1 VSEILAQKD
10 KDIKIPSIV
19 GNIDSDEITRDLKK
33 LIDEDQNPAY
43 ICETRQNNP
52 NYLAIIYAN
61 QRFYESF
68 NIDEENLVG
77 KNYDFLLSNI
87 DLDYSSEDHLEYIRL
102 VKSVKSLQPCS
113 VIISLFDRKESAIK
127 TKFKINFNTNI
138 CLKTKHYVTFI
149 FEKIADVLNV
159 NQDQKSSN
167 QILVRNLERAI
178 SNERLLRQ
186 VSYLIVSDLPIK
198 EIAQKIA
205 QILSEYLKV
214 DRCIM
219 HDYHDGKTSFVAEY
233 HNKYVKSMTSKKDDE
248 DDISVLT
255 RYINF
260 QNRFYSKFA
269 IKKNKSSPLI
279 SLDTV
284 SDSNFTEITDICTK
298 YLILSQIS
306 VTTVFN
312 DRINGGI
319 YLHHSEKRQ
328 WSVDETELIEMIA
341 DQFSIAIDRS
351 FSVEKVMIANHEL
364 LEKTLELKE
373 ALKEEKN
380 MRKMQSE
387 FVAMA
392 SHEFKTP
399 LQIIDSTRELI
410 ARKLKSLKIQEE
422 PLDKYLDKI
431 KATVLRMNGLIQSTL
446 NLSKIEMAE
455 GAIKLNK
462 ADFNLKSLILDII
475 DKNSNL
481 ASDKKIEIIVNLD
494 DLPEIY
500 NGDQKLLD
508 HSFTNIITNAIKY
521 SHDGTKVE
529 VHSKN
534 DETRIFIEVLDHGIG
549 IPKDDVSNIGKKFFR
564 AKNTLSVA
572 GTGIGIYLTKYFV
585 ELHGGSIIISSKVNI
600 GTKVKVILPKINI
613 IPSKI

>member
-1 VSEILAQKD
+1 MSENLAQENIKKTSISNSENS
-10 KDIKIPSIV
+10 KDIL
-19 GNIDSDEITRDLKK
+19 EDLKK
-33 LIDEDQNPAY
+33 LIDEDLNPAY
-43 ICETRQNNP
+43 ICETRENNP

-61 QRFYESF
+61 QKFYEIF

-102 VKSVKSLQPCS
+102 VKSVKSIQPCS
-113 VIISLFDRKESAIK
+113 VIISLFDKREHLLK
-127 TKFKINFNTNI
+127 TKFKINFNAHI
-138 CLKTKHYVTFI
+138 CFNKRHYVSFI
-149 FEKIADVLNV
+149 LEKIEDVLNV
-159 NQDQKSSN
+159 GGDQKNSN

-198 EIAQKIA
+198 ETAQKIA

-214 DRCIM
+214 DRCII
-219 HDYHDGKTSFVAEY
+219 HDYRDGKTSFVAEY
-233 HNKYVKSMTSKKDDE
+233 HNKYVKSMTSRKSDE
-248 DDISVLT
+248 DNILLLT
-255 RYINF
+255 KYINF
-260 QNRFYSKFA
+260 QNRFYSRFA

-279 SLDTV
+279 SVDTV
-284 SDSNFTEITDICTK
+284 SDSNFYDIADICTK

-312 DRINGGI
+312 DKINGGI
-319 YLHHSEKRQ
+319 YLHHSQKRQ
-328 WSVDETELIEMIA
+328 WSIDETELVEMIA

-351 FSVEKVMIANHEL
+351 FSVERVMVANHEL

-410 ARKLKSLKIQEE
+410 GRKLKSLKIQEE
-422 PLDKYLDKI
+422 SLDKYLDKI
-431 KATVLRMNGLIQSTL
+431 KATILRMNGLIQSTL
-446 NLSKIEMAE
+446 NLAKIEMAE
-455 GAIKLNK
+455 GSIKLNC

-481 ASDKKIEIIVNLD
+481 ASDKKIKIIVALD
-494 DLPEIY
+494 NLPEIY

-521 SHDGTKVE
+521 SHDGSKVE
-529 VHSKN
+529 IHAKN

-549 IPKDDVSNIGKKFFR
+549 IPKDDVSNVGKKFFR

-585 ELHGGSIIISSKVNI
+585 ELHGGSVIISSKVNI
-600 GTKVKVILPKINI
+600 GTKVKVILPKIN
-613 IPSKI
+613 SKKL